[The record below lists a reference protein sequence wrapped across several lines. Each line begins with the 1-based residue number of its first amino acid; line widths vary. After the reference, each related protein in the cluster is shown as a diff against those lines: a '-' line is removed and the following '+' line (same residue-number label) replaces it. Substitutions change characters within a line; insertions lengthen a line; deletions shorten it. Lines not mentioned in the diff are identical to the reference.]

1 MLDDKT
7 DHPHDRPV
15 PAAASAPPE
24 RRGGKRHSIV
34 LLIGKVC
41 RGDEESVCLVHNI
54 SKFGLMARFTTPP
67 VVGESLRIEVRGLPL
82 VAGTVRWVNGF
93 KAGFEFDAPQDV
105 DRVFTIKLDDGRIA
119 RSPRFPIAALAR
131 LRFDG
136 APFTAALIDISAGG
150 AKLMGDT
157 PVTLGLSGQI
167 MLPDMETPVYG
178 AVCWIRDERFGFRFV
193 APLSL
198 AVLSQVLGV

>member
-1 MLDDKT
+1 MLDDKN
-7 DHPHDRPV
+7 DPPHDRPG
-15 PAAASAPPE
+15 PALAVTPQE

-41 RGDEESVCLVHNI
+41 RGDQESVCLVHNI

-67 VVGESLRIEVRGLPL
+67 VVGETLRIEVRGLPL
-82 VAGTVRWVNGF
+82 VPGTVRWVNGL
-93 KAGFEFDAPQDV
+93 KAGFEFDQPQDV
-105 DRVFTIKLDDGRIA
+105 DRVFTLKLEDGRIA

-157 PVTLGLSGQI
+157 PVTLGLTGQI
-167 MLPDMETPVYG
+167 MLPDTETSVYG
-178 AVCWIRDERFGFRFV
+178 TICWTRDERFGFRFV

-198 AVLSQVLGV
+198 TTLSVVLGC